1 MPAFL
6 SSVWQAFP
14 LACVISVAMLLIGAF
29 ALVSCRSPNAS
40 VARVATFQAAISS
53 ANATELRPDSP
64 EEKDA
69 INRVKALL
77 SDLSAENVAATT
89 KNVYAQDAYFNDTL
103 KTLHGADAIE
113 EYFLHTAATVTSISV
128 DFDDVARS
136 GRDYYFRWRMDF
148 QAPKLSR
155 GETIRTIGISQI
167 RFNADGKVVFHQDFW
182 DSAAG
187 LFEHLPV
194 TNQMIHAV
202 RKRL

>member
-1 MPAFL
+1 M
-6 SSVWQAFP
+6 
-14 LACVISVAMLLIGAF
+14 
-29 ALVSCRSPNAS
+29 
-40 VARVATFQAAISS
+40 
-53 ANATELRPDSP
+53 
-64 EEKDA
+64 
-69 INRVKALL
+69 